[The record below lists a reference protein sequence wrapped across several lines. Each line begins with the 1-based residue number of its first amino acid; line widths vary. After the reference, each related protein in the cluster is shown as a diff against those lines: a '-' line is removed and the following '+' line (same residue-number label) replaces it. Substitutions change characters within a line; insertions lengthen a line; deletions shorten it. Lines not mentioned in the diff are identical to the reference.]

1 MREVLENIRTLE
13 LKTRRLVDTTF
24 AGEYHTAFKGKGL
37 EFDEVRPYQV
47 GDDVKNIDWNVT
59 ARTGQAFVKV
69 FREERELVLSILFDI
84 SGSNDF
90 GQGKHSKRQVGTEIA
105 SILAFSA
112 LKNNDKVGLTTFTD
126 QVEHYFP
133 AQKGRKHVLKL
144 ISTLLTA
151 SPQRRSTDLVS
162 GINFLMKVLKQQGIV
177 VVISDFIDTNFQQAL
192 LRLNQKQEVICIHL
206 FHPGESLRHIS
217 GLIPLQDLEAGH
229 QSWVRIP
236 RIDKNGSIARD
247 FSARKEALT
256 AFCGKNRM
264 GYIPVDTTQG
274 YVGVL
279 EHYFQKN

>member
-13 LKTRRLVDTTF
+13 LKTRRLVDSTF
-24 AGEYHTAFKGKGL
+24 AGEYHTAFKGRGL

-59 ARTGQAFVKV
+59 ARAGQAFVKV
-69 FREERELVLSILFDI
+69 YREERELVLSILFDI

-105 SILAFSA
+105 SVLAFSA

-144 ISTLLTA
+144 IRTLLTA
-151 SPQRRSTDLVS
+151 SPQRRHTDLVS

-177 VVISDFIDTNFQQAL
+177 VVISDFLDTHFQQAL

-206 FHPGESLRHIS
+206 FHPGESLRQIN
-217 GLIPLQDLEAGH
+217 GMIPLRDLEEGKV
-229 QSWVRIP
+229 SWVRIP
-236 RIDKNGSIARD
+236 KAAKNGAFQTD
-247 FSARKEALT
+247 FAARKESLT

-264 GYIPVDTTQG
+264 GYIAVDTTQG
-274 YVGVL
+274 YVSAL
-279 EHYFQKN
+279 EQYFQKS